1 MSKRATRAA
10 FGLALAQLALEN
22 ENVVALSADLA
33 NSVKS
38 SAMKKVAPERHF
50 NFGIAEANMIGAAAG
65 MAANGKIPYA
75 TSFAMFAS
83 GRAFDQVRNMV
94 GYPHLNVKICASHSG
109 LSAVENG
116 ATHQALEDMALM
128 RAIPGMTVIQPC
140 DDIETQQAVKAI
152 SEYDGPVYLR
162 LGRNAVED
170 VNDADYQFQLGKGVI
185 MHQGS
190 SPITMFA
197 TGAMVQQSLEALEL
211 LKEKE
216 IDPTLINIH
225 TIKPLDEQLVL
236 EYARKSDFIVS
247 LEEHSIIGGLGSAIA
262 EVTAANCPT
271 RQLFIGTDD
280 VYGESGRYEQL
291 LDKFGLSAAAVAERI
306 SAFSKR

>member
-1 MSKRATRAA
+1 MSRIATREA
-10 FGLALAQLALEN
+10 FGQALAQLAQEN

-33 NSVKS
+33 SSVKS
-38 SAMKKVAPERHF
+38 AAMKKTAPERHY

-140 DDIETQQAVKAI
+140 DDIETQQAIKAI
-152 SEYDGPVYLR
+152 SEYDGPVYVR

-170 VNDADYQFQLGKGVI
+170 VNGADYHFQFGKGVI
-185 MHQGS
+185 LHQGS

-197 TGAMVQQSLEALEL
+197 TGAMVQQSLKALEI
-211 LKEKE
+211 LKDKGM
-216 IDPTLINIH
+216 DPTLINIH
-225 TIKPLDEQLVL
+225 TIKPLDERLIL
-236 EYARKSDFIVS
+236 EFARKSDFIVS

-262 EVTAANCPT
+262 ELTASSCPT
-271 RQLFIGTDD
+271 RQLFIGTKD
-280 VYGESGRYEQL
+280 VYGESGSYEQL
-291 LDKFGLSAAAVAERI
+291 LDKYGLSASKVAEKIHDFANR
-306 SAFSKR
+306 

>member
-1 MSKRATRAA
+1 MSRIATREA
-10 FGLALAQLALEN
+10 FGQALAQLAQEN

-33 NSVKS
+33 SSVKS
-38 SAMKKVAPERHF
+38 AAMKKTAPERHY

-140 DDIETQQAVKAI
+140 DDIETQQAIKAI
-152 SEYDGPVYLR
+152 SEYDGPVYVR

-170 VNDADYQFQLGKGVI
+170 VNGADYHFQLGKGVI
-185 MHQGS
+185 LHQGS

-197 TGAMVQQSLEALEL
+197 TGAMVQQSLKALEI
-211 LKEKE
+211 LKDKGM
-216 IDPTLINIH
+216 DPTLINIH
-225 TIKPLDEQLVL
+225 TIKPLDERLVL
-236 EYARKSDFIVS
+236 EFARKSDFIVS

-262 EVTAANCPT
+262 ELTASSCPT
-271 RQLFIGTDD
+271 RQLFIGTKD
-280 VYGESGRYEQL
+280 VYGESGSYEQL
-291 LDKFGLSAAAVAERI
+291 LDKYGLSASKVAEKIHDFANR
-306 SAFSKR
+306 

>member
-1 MSKRATRAA
+1 MSRIATREA
-10 FGLALAQLALEN
+10 FGQALAKLAQEN

-38 SAMKKVAPERHF
+38 AAMKKIAPERHY

-83 GRAFDQVRNMV
+83 GRAFDQVRNMI

-140 DDIETQQAVKAI
+140 DDIETQQAIKAI
-152 SEYDGPVYLR
+152 SEFNGPVYVR

-170 VNDADYQFQLGKGVI
+170 VNGADYHFQLGKGVI
-185 MHQGS
+185 LHEGS

-197 TGAMVQQSLEALEL
+197 TGAMVQQSLKALEI
-211 LKEKE
+211 LKEKGT
-216 IDPTLINIH
+216 DPTLINIH

-236 EYARKSDFIVS
+236 EYAGKSDFIIS

-262 EVTAANCPT
+262 ELTAASCPT
-271 RQLFIGTDD
+271 RQLFIGTRD
-280 VYGESGRYEQL
+280 VYGESGSYEQL
-291 LDKFGLSAAAVAERI
+291 LDKYGLSASRIAEKIHDFTNR
-306 SAFSKR
+306 